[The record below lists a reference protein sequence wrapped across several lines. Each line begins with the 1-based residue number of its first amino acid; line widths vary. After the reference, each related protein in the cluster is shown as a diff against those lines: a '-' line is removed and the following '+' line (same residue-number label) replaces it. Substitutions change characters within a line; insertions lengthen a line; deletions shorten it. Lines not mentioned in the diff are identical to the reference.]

1 MSALGSKALILGLVL
16 ALVSHLSLLAGFA
29 QAAELQPAAERA
41 LQVFGMRV
49 VDLKG
54 NLHQLAE
61 RPELKATVLVF
72 LSSECPICIEY
83 VPELN
88 RLVQD
93 YAGKPVEL
101 FGVISDS
108 VQKRGDAA
116 NFVKKFELQLPVLFD
131 TTGQFAD
138 AFRPTHVPEC
148 VALGA
153 DGRIA
158 YRGRINDHYAE
169 VGKKRPQPTTH
180 DLRGA
185 MDALLDG
192 GQPPV
197 AHTTPVGCR
206 LERRAPAGGGEPAIT
221 FTRHIA
227 PILYAN
233 CTQCHRPG
241 EVAPFSLISY
251 EDAAKRAEWIG
262 EVTASRLM
270 PPWKAAEGFGHFLAE
285 RRLSETERKLLATWA
300 ESGAPRGDSADMPVL
315 PDFPQ
320 DWQLGK
326 PDLVLEAPH
335 SVHLPADGPDI
346 FHHFV
351 IPAPFAEDKM
361 ISAVEFR
368 PGNPK
373 VVHHAVLLLDRSG
386 IARDLDAKSPEPG
399 YVTTGGT
406 GASWAGM
413 LNVWAPGVTPRHLPD
428 GIGIVAP
435 KNADL
440 VVQLHLHP
448 AGRAEDDRSKIGIY
462 FAKKPVTRPIMS
474 RPIVFGP
481 INVDIPAGATDHRMA
496 ATIDLPIEVTL
507 TGVLPHMH
515 LIGKEMKVTATLPDG
530 ATEPLIWIK
539 DWNFNWQDVYLY
551 SRPIVLPKGTKIEIS
566 ARYDNSS
573 NNPFNPNTPP
583 QRMLFGMETTDEMCL
598 ALFQGIVNH
607 PDDVKLLRNSLMRNL
622 LGQISDKS
630 VTAESQA
637 RLFSQFREFAGPEL
651 REVLQGFSFLR
662 PDASPKQAP

>member
-1 MSALGSKALILGLVL
+1 MSTLRPRSLILGLVL
-16 ALVSHLSLLAGFA
+16 LCHLNFLAGVA
-29 QAAELQPAAERA
+29 QASDAPPAADSPR
-41 LQVFGMRV
+41 QFCGMRV

-72 LSSECPICIEY
+72 LSTECPICIEY

-101 FGVISDS
+101 FGVISDP

-148 VALGA
+148 VVLGA

-158 YRGRINDHYAE
+158 YRGRINDLYAE
-169 VGKKRPQPTTH
+169 VGKKRPLATTH

-185 MDALLDG
+185 MDMLLDG
-192 GQPPV
+192 GQPRV

-206 LERRAPAGGGEPAIT
+206 FERRALAEGGERAVT

-241 EVAPFSLISY
+241 EIAPFSLISY

-262 EVTASRLM
+262 DVTASRLM
-270 PPWKAAEGFGHFLAE
+270 PPWRAAEGYGHFLAE
-285 RRLSETERKLLATWA
+285 RRLSESERKLLAVWA
-300 ESGAPRGDSADMPVL
+300 ERGAPRGDSADMPAL

-326 PDLVLEAPH
+326 PDLILEAPH

-351 IPAPFAEDKM
+351 IPAPFAEDRM

-386 IARDLDAKSPEPG
+386 IARELDAKSPEPG

-406 GASWAGM
+406 GASLAGM
-413 LNVWAPGVTPRHLPD
+413 LNVWAPGVTPRHLPE

-448 AGRAEDDRSKIGIY
+448 AGRAEDDRSRIGIY
-462 FAKKPVTRPIMS
+462 FAKKPVTRPLMS

-481 INVDIPAGATDHRMA
+481 INVDIPPGATDHRLSA
-496 ATIDLPIEVTL
+496 AFELPIEVTL
-507 TGVLPHMH
+507 TGILPHMH
-515 LIGKEMKVTATLPDG
+515 LIGKEMRISATLPDG

-551 SRPIVLPKGTKIEIS
+551 RRPVVLPKGTKIEIS

-573 NNPFNPNTPP
+573 DNPFNPNSPP
-583 QRMLFGMETTDEMCL
+583 ERMLFGMGTNDEMCL
-598 ALFQGIVNH
+598 GLFQGIVNH
-607 PDDVKLLRNSLMRNL
+607 PDDVKVLRTTLVRNML
-622 LGQISDKS
+622 AQITESS
-630 VTAESQA
+630 MTAESRS
-637 RLFSQFREFAGPEL
+637 RLFSQFQEFAGPEM
-651 REVLQGFSFLR
+651 RELFRDSFSFLR
-662 PDASPKQAP
+662 PAPPPKQAP